1 MFYGKIAK
9 LAAAASVLALV
20 TLSSARA
27 ETVSSNLRNELW
39 QAVAN
44 YVDTQSGDGAYLVQ
58 NPVSD
63 QVLIYDLS
71 EAFTLV
77 VQAGENFVLCSSF
90 QTPEGKTTYMDFLID
105 RSHGEARVV
114 DVFTGRRS
122 ITREMVEA
130 HKLNESKSA
139 AIQ

>member
-1 MFYGKIAK
+1 MFHRKIAQ
-9 LAAAASVLALV
+9 LAAAAGVMALL
-20 TLSSARA
+20 TLSSAKA
-27 ETVSSNLRNELW
+27 ETVSTELRVELR
-39 QAVAN
+39 QAVTA
-44 YVDTQSGDGAYLVQ
+44 YIDSHSSDGAFLFQ
-58 NPVSD
+58 NPVND

-77 VQAGENFVLCSSF
+77 VKAGEKFVLCSSF

-114 DVFTGRRS
+114 DVFAGRRS

-130 HKLNESKSA
+130 HKLTESRSA
-139 AIQ
+139 AMQ